1 LNTPLGGW
9 RYTHLSCTV
18 EVNED
23 IELTTGG
30 VAMQAMATAVSV
42 LAYPRIRN
50 VETELP
56 DAVQ

>member
-1 LNTPLGGW
+1 
-9 RYTHLSCTV
+9 
-18 EVNED
+18 
-23 IELTTGG
+23 
-30 VAMQAMATAVSV
+30 MQAIAAAVSA